1 MEYRRIAP
9 SVDRSGS
16 QFPAC
21 CAVIVSFLMAELREE
36 SGTRLCVLMAEHLIG
51 RGPQCALRLSA
62 NYVSSQHAVIRWSGN
77 GWELL
82 DRGSR
87 NGTRLNGTAVEPGR
101 AYRMVRG
108 AVVSFGHPDERWSL
122 SDTSEPQAMVL
133 ELDSGEVRLE
143 HFGMIG
149 IPSNESPEV
158 TLFKDAD
165 GAWKLEDSEGS
176 LRNLGAGHTFESAGR
191 SYVFSCPNSNNLTA
205 SVGVALLSGPPTLE
219 FTVSS
224 DEDFVEVCLQYANRR
239 VLLGSRAHNYLLLT
253 LARQR
258 LTDAEAKVAPASS
271 GWVDKDELASG
282 LRMTPQ
288 QVDGEIFRIRRHFAS
303 HNIPDSSGVIERR
316 ERTRLIRIGF
326 EQLRIERR

>member
-1 MEYRRIAP
+1 
-9 SVDRSGS
+9 
-16 QFPAC
+16 
-21 CAVIVSFLMAELREE
+21 MAELREQ
-36 SGTRLCVLMAEHLIG
+36 SGTRSCILMAEHLIG

-62 NYVSSQHAVIRWSGN
+62 SYVSSQHAVVRWAGN

-87 NGTRLNGTAVEPGR
+87 NGTRLNGVIVEPGR
-101 AYRMVRG
+101 AYRLLKG

-133 ELDSGEVRLE
+133 ALDSGVVRLE
-143 HFGMIG
+143 RFGLIG
-149 IPSNESPEV
+149 IPSNENPEV

-165 GAWKLEDSEGS
+165 GSWKLEDLEGS
-176 LRNLGAGHTFESAGR
+176 LRELGAGHSFELAGQN
-191 SYVFSCPNSNNLTA
+191 YVFSCPSTNDLTV
-205 SVGVALLSGPPTLE
+205 SVGTALLTGPPTLN
-219 FTVSS
+219 FVVSS
-224 DEDFVEVCLQYANRR
+224 DEDFVALSLSYENRS
-239 VLLGSRAHNYLLLT
+239 VALGSRAHNYLLLT

-258 LTDAEAKVAPASS
+258 LADAANNVAPASS
-271 GWVDKDELASG
+271 GWVDKDELSAG

-303 HNIPDSSGVIERR
+303 HGIPDSSSVIERR

-326 EQLRIERR
+326 ERLSVERR